1 MGGGTLLVNGNNS
14 LATGAVTVAAG
25 AILGGSGTIG
35 GAVTVNGLL
44 SPGNS
49 PGDLSVASLALN
61 PSSTVLTEITGT
73 TAGTLYDQVSIL
85 SGGSIAYDGTLQ
97 LNLSQTFAD
106 NTTFSPFEGFGTS
119 FSGNF
124 ATITSVGSACNGLT
138 FSRVN
143 NLWTS
148 GSAGG
153 QTLEFNQATGQLVIV
168 PEPSA
173 LVLAGMA
180 IAAAARRQS
189 SCRDRSHL
197 P

>member
-1 MGGGTLLVNGNNS
+1 VSGGRLIVDGDNS
-14 LATGAVTVAAG
+14 PATGAVTVAAG
-25 AILGGSGTIG
+25 AVLGGSGTIG
-35 GAVTVNGLL
+35 GVTTVTGTL

-49 PGDLSVASLALN
+49 PGVLTIASLVLS
-61 PSSTVLTEITGT
+61 PSSTVLMEITGT

-106 NTTFSPFEGFGTS
+106 NTTFNLFEGFGSS

-124 ATITSVGSACNGLT
+124 ATITSVGSAYNGLT

-180 IAAAARRQS
+180 IAAAAWIRR
-189 SCRDRSHL
+189 RRT
-197 P
+197 